1 MAHHFTAREIHF
13 LKADSDDLDIKA
25 PDTYFS
31 DLLLKKTQPVKSFEK
46 RLLSEEN
53 GPNQFLC
60 AVIQVSL
67 PPAGKDRSQPDI
79 SRTIFEDTF
88 NAILNEKKNG
98 VKRGIWESLN
108 GTSFIFAFWDYT
120 DEKKAS
126 ALMVSLK
133 DKISSALNS
142 DIMVGIAKF
151 PFHDFSAQQTIY
163 NAFKAIDH
171 AAFFGSDT
179 LIHFDA
185 VSLNICGD
193 RLFHLDKHTL
203 ALNEYEKGLDIQ
215 PDNVNLLNSAG
226 VCLSVMGNL
235 SKALEIFEK
244 AGKLVP
250 DELMVVYNIGL
261 LHKINGQ
268 VDKALVYLRKAHGI
282 DGHVF
287 EVELLLGLLL
297 MKKNKAENALPHLE
311 TASEIQPESGTA
323 FRVMGEIYLNQK
335 NYDTAGKLFNT
346 AIKINP
352 EDAGSLSGYASAMSH
367 LGKNLKI
374 ALSFAR
380 NSVALEPDNVQFQE
394 RLAFIEGKAAP
405 PAAVPKQKKT
415 TPADKDAKAD

>member
-1 MAHHFTAREIHF
+1 MGHHFTSREIHF

-46 RLLSEEN
+46 RLLDEEKA
-53 GPNQFLC
+53 PEQFLC
-60 AVIQVSL
+60 AVVQVSL
-67 PPAGKDRSQPDI
+67 ASTANDRELSDT

-88 NAILNEKKNG
+88 NSILNEKKNG
-98 VKRGIWESLN
+98 VKRGIWESLDD
-108 GTSFIFAFWDYT
+108 TAFIFAFWDYT

-133 DKISSALNS
+133 DKISSALHS
-142 DIMVGIAKF
+142 DILVGIAKF
-151 PFHDFSAQQTIY
+151 PFHDFSAQKTVY

-193 RLFHLDKHTL
+193 RLFHLAKYTL
-203 ALNEYEKGLDIQ
+203 ALNEYEKGLEIE
-215 PDNVNLLNSAG
+215 PDNVNLMNSTG

-235 SKALEIFEK
+235 AKALEIFEK
-244 AGKLVP
+244 AGKLYP
-250 DELMVVYNIGL
+250 DELIVVYNIGL

-282 DGHVF
+282 DCHVF

-297 MKKNKAENALPHLE
+297 MKKNKTENALPHLE
-311 TASEIQPESGTA
+311 TASQIQPESGTA
-323 FRVMGEIYLNQK
+323 FRIMGEIHLNQEDYEK
-335 NYDTAGKLFNT
+335 AGKLFNT

-352 EDAGSLSGYASAMSH
+352 EDAVSLSGYACAMAH

-374 ALSFAR
+374 ALSFAK
-380 NSVALEPDNVQFQE
+380 NSVALEPDNLQFQE
-394 RLAFIEGKAAP
+394 RLAFIEGKTNP
-405 PAAVPKQKKT
+405 PAATAPKQDKT
-415 TPADKDAKAD
+415 NSSD